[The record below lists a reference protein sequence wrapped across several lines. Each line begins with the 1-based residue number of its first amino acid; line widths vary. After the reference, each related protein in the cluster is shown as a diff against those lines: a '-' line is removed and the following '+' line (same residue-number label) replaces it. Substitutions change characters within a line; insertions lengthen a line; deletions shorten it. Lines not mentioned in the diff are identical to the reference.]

1 MYGLILLN
9 TVQLIMAFND
19 GSKQEEKFNSEL
31 IERIDI
37 GPQYFSENKF
47 EIAFLTIKE
56 IPEEIGRVVAY

>member
-1 MYGLILLN
+1 
-9 TVQLIMAFND
+9 MAFND